1 MSQCLRRSRYWRNRS
16 GELRLSVPITGSLE
30 KLSPPA
36 ELQPVPNAVPKL
48 STPRSTR
55 IKLRELSSLLSLV
68 GTVLESTPS
77 RIRTRGLPDQAEVP
91 RLGALPIT
99 GPTPCLGFLRGEPP
113 SFRTVDIQGP
123 TKLYCL
129 VNMEAIGHGQHR
141 RCGDHPTNVRCPTD
155 HGPLAGQHTRVI
167 QERTK
172 LVAGFLGQFGNHRQ
186 RRKRCSCNSM
196 GAVRSVTTPGMD
208 LPAHLQ
214 ARQSLGFRGRGFHER
229 ETWIYLCFKRV
240 PAIEQPICCTRART
254 EQNSFP
260 AGLLGS
266 GDAKTRRCGKGR
278 HC

>member
-91 RLGALPIT
+91 RLPIT

-172 LVAGFLGQFGNHRQ
+172 LVAGFLGQFGHHTQ
-186 RRKRCSCNSM
+186 RLNRCPCNSI

-208 LPAHLQ
+208 LPTHLQ
-214 ARQSLGFRGRGFHER
+214 SKCSAVS
-229 ETWIYLCFKRV
+229 WIPRSRFPR
-240 PAIEQPICCTRART
+240 TRDMDLSVLQT
-254 EQNSFP
+254 GPGN
-260 AGLLGS
+260 
-266 GDAKTRRCGKGR
+266 
-278 HC
+278 